1 MLNAK
6 DIIEKALGSL
16 LVAAVIGLSTLMYKE
31 FETYKEIRNLLEVR
45 HELEEAFK
53 HEVKDRKAINS
64 AIVKRLQILENKHK
78 KDSTTLK
85 YTKEWVDYW
94 VSLR

>member
-6 DIIEKALGSL
+6 EIIEKALGSL

-31 FETYKEIRNLLEVR
+31 FETYKEIRSLLEVR
-45 HELEEAFK
+45 HELEDAFK
-53 HEVKDRKAINS
+53 KEVKDRKNIDEGIIKELNKL
-64 AIVKRLQILENKHK
+64 KRRHQ

-85 YTKEWVDYW
+85 YTKDWVDYW
-94 VSLR
+94 VNLR

>member
-1 MLNAK
+1 MLDTK
-6 DIIEKALGSL
+6 GIIEKALGSL

-31 FETYKEIRNLLEVR
+31 FETYKEIRNLINVR

-53 HEVKDRKAINS
+53 HEVKDRKSIDD
-64 AIVKRLQILENKHK
+64 KILKELSKLKNKSK